1 MFLLRYL
8 INFFLKDTKNSRIEM
23 KTLKKK
29 FSIMTAKD
37 CDFKMLSTSIGNSHY
52 SKS

>member
-8 INFFLKDTKNSRIEM
+8 MNFFVKDTKNTRIEM

-37 CDFKMLSTSIGNSHY
+37 CDFKMLSTSIGTSHY